1 VNAVAERI
9 AENTRMW
16 NDDRERERLEKRKG
30 ERERERERERR

>member
-16 NDDRERERLEKRKG
+16 NDERERERLERKDG
-30 ERERERERERR
+30 RERERERERR